1 MYLFVAR
8 NSELSS
14 WLERKWRLCL
24 VGNFAASI
32 KNSYFVNKKHHNMK
46 MVLAKNYCPPAAEL
60 PKIVLTQEKERIWI
74 CLLMVF
80 FFFLVW
86 VPFFSIID
94 GSPVLTNQAKPKV
107 VYYQVSF
114 VDVLRWLM
122 NKIGL
127 TNDRSLKR
135 KVFFKWQT
143 LALYYFHS

>member
-1 MYLFVAR
+1 
-8 NSELSS
+8 
-14 WLERKWRLCL
+14 
-24 VGNFAASI
+24 
-32 KNSYFVNKKHHNMK
+32 MK
-46 MVLAKNYCPPAAEL
+46 MVLAKNYCLPAAEL

-122 NKIGL
+122 SKIGL